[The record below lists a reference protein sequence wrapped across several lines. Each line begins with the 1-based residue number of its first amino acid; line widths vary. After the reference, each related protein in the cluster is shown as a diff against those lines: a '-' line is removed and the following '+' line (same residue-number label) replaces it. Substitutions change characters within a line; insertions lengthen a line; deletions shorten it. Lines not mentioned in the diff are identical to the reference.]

1 MICPV
6 RIHANMQLG
15 QRHTKNRQVAGFTL
29 LEIVFVLS
37 MIAIL
42 VTWLTVSLS
51 TVESEQKLREAAG
64 RIELLAKR
72 GLSIAVMQ
80 QRPYQLAI
88 TASSVSIAPRYAL
101 GPDEAVYMEN
111 EEDGAGGESGSFDD
125 ITASEA
131 IDADVSYEIK
141 RWQSDDW
148 VTLEGD
154 KRIVITLNPIGLI
167 EPFMI
172 RCSMGESWIMHELH
186 PLTAGIRDEEMSIEK
201 E

>member
-51 TVESEQKLREAAG
+51 TVESEQKLREAAS

-80 QRPYQLAI
+80 QRPYQLTI

-148 VTLEGD
+148 VALEGD

-186 PLTAGIRDEEMSIEK
+186 PLTAGVRDEQMSIEK

>member
-1 MICPV
+1 
-6 RIHANMQLG
+6 MQLG
-15 QRHTKNRQVAGFTL
+15 QRHAKNRQVAGFTL

-80 QRPYQLAI
+80 QRPYQLTI
-88 TASSVSIAPRYAL
+88 TASSVSIAPRFAL
-101 GPDEAVYMEN
+101 GPDESVYIEN
-111 EEDGAGGESGSFDD
+111 EQDGAGGESGSFDD

-148 VTLEGD
+148 VALEGD

-186 PLTAGIRDEEMSIEK
+186 PLTAGVRDEEMSIEM

>member
-1 MICPV
+1 MTCPV

-15 QRHTKNRQVAGFTL
+15 QRHSKNRQVAGFTL

-51 TVESEQKLREAAG
+51 TVESEQKLREAAS

-80 QRPYQLAI
+80 QRPYQLTI

-101 GPDEAVYMEN
+101 GPDEAGYIEN
-111 EEDGAGGESGSFDD
+111 EQDGAGGESGSFDD

-131 IDADVSYEIK
+131 IDVDVSYEIK

-148 VTLEGD
+148 VALEGD

-186 PLTAGIRDEEMSIEK
+186 PLTAGVRDEEMSIEK

>member
-15 QRHTKNRQVAGFTL
+15 QRHAKNRQVAGFTL

-51 TVESEQKLREAAG
+51 TVESEQKLREAAS
-64 RIELLAKR
+64 RLELLAKR

-80 QRPYQLAI
+80 QRPYQLTI
-88 TASSVSIAPRYAL
+88 NASSVSIAPRYAL

-111 EEDGAGGESGSFDD
+111 EQGEAGGESGSFDD

-148 VTLEGD
+148 VALEGD

-186 PLTAGIRDEEMSIEK
+186 PLTAGVRDEEMSIEM

>member
-15 QRHTKNRQVAGFTL
+15 QRHAKNRQAAGFTL

-51 TVESEQKLREAAG
+51 TVESEQKLREAAS

-80 QRPYQLAI
+80 QRPYQLTI
-88 TASSVSIAPRYAL
+88 NASSVSIAPRFAL
-101 GPDEAVYMEN
+101 GPDESGYIDN
-111 EEDGAGGESGSFDD
+111 EQDGAGGESGSFDD

-148 VTLEGD
+148 VALEGD

-186 PLTAGIRDEEMSIEK
+186 PLTAGVRDEEMSIEM

>member
-15 QRHTKNRQVAGFTL
+15 QRHTRVRQVAGSPC

-72 GLSIAVMQ
+72 AVKHCG
-80 QRPYQLAI
+80 YA
-88 TASSVSIAPRYAL
+88 AAPLPAYHH
-101 GPDEAVYMEN
+101 
-111 EEDGAGGESGSFDD
+111 
-125 ITASEA
+125 
-131 IDADVSYEIK
+131 
-141 RWQSDDW
+141 
-148 VTLEGD
+148 
-154 KRIVITLNPIGLI
+154 
-167 EPFMI
+167 
-172 RCSMGESWIMHELH
+172 C
-186 PLTAGIRDEEMSIEK
+186 
-201 E
+201 

>member
-1 MICPV
+1 
-6 RIHANMQLG
+6 MQLA

-29 LEIVFVLS
+29 LEIVFVVS

-42 VTWLTVSLS
+42 VSWLTVSLS

-80 QRPYQLAI
+80 QRPYQLTI
-88 TASSVSIAPRYAL
+88 TASSVSIAPRFAL
-101 GPDEAVYMEN
+101 GPDESVYIEN
-111 EEDGAGGESGSFDD
+111 EQDGAGGESGSFDD

-148 VTLEGD
+148 VALEGD

-186 PLTAGIRDEEMSIEK
+186 PLTAGVRDEEMSIEK

>member
-1 MICPV
+1 
-6 RIHANMQLG
+6 MQLA
-15 QRHTKNRQVAGFTL
+15 QRHTKKRQVAGFTL

-80 QRPYQLAI
+80 QRPYQLTI

-111 EEDGAGGESGSFDD
+111 EQDGAGGESGSFDD

-148 VTLEGD
+148 VALEGD

-186 PLTAGIRDEEMSIEK
+186 PLTAGVRDEEMSIEM

>member
-1 MICPV
+1 
-6 RIHANMQLG
+6 MQLG
-15 QRHTKNRQVAGFTL
+15 QRHAKNRQVAGFTL

-51 TVESEQKLREAAG
+51 TVESEQKLREAAS

-80 QRPYQLAI
+80 QRPYQLTI
-88 TASSVSIAPRYAL
+88 TASSVSIAPRFAL
-101 GPDEAVYMEN
+101 GPDESGYIEN
-111 EEDGAGGESGSFDD
+111 EQDGAGGESWSFDD

-148 VTLEGD
+148 VALEGD

-186 PLTAGIRDEEMSIEK
+186 PLTAGVRDEEMSIEK

>member
-1 MICPV
+1 
-6 RIHANMQLG
+6 MQLG
-15 QRHTKNRQVAGFTL
+15 QRHSKNRQVAGFTL

-51 TVESEQKLREAAG
+51 TVESEQKLREAAS

-80 QRPYQLAI
+80 QRPYQLTI

-101 GPDEAVYMEN
+101 GPDEAGYMEN
-111 EEDGAGGESGSFDD
+111 EQDGAGGESESFDD

-148 VTLEGD
+148 VALEGD

-186 PLTAGIRDEEMSIEK
+186 PLTAGVRDEEMSIEK

>member
-51 TVESEQKLREAAG
+51 TVESEQKLREAAS

-80 QRPYQLAI
+80 QRPYQLTI

-111 EEDGAGGESGSFDD
+111 EQDGAGGESESFDD

-148 VTLEGD
+148 VALEGD

-186 PLTAGIRDEEMSIEK
+186 PLTAGVRDEEMSIEK

>member
-1 MICPV
+1 
-6 RIHANMQLG
+6 MQLG
-15 QRHTKNRQVAGFTL
+15 QRHSKNRQVAGFTL

-51 TVESEQKLREAAG
+51 TVESEQKLREAAS

-80 QRPYQLAI
+80 QRPYQLTI

-101 GPDEAVYMEN
+101 GPDEAGYIEN
-111 EEDGAGGESGSFDD
+111 EQDGAGGESGSFDD

-131 IDADVSYEIK
+131 IDVDVSYEIK

-148 VTLEGD
+148 VALEGD

-172 RCSMGESWIMHELH
+172 RCTMGESWIMHELH
-186 PLTAGIRDEEMSIEK
+186 PLTAGVRDEEMSIEK

>member
-1 MICPV
+1 
-6 RIHANMQLG
+6 MQLG
-15 QRHTKNRQVAGFTL
+15 QRHAKNRQVAGFTL

-51 TVESEQKLREAAG
+51 TVESEQKLREAAS

-80 QRPYQLAI
+80 QRPYQLTI

-111 EEDGAGGESGSFDD
+111 EQDGAGGESESFDD

-148 VTLEGD
+148 VALEGD

-172 RCSMGESWIMHELH
+172 RCTMGESWIMHELH
-186 PLTAGIRDEEMSIEK
+186 PLTAGVRDEEMSIEK

>member
-6 RIHANMQLG
+6 RIHANMQLA

-64 RIELLAKR
+64 RIEVLAKR

-80 QRPYQLAI
+80 QRPYQLTI
-88 TASSVSIAPRYAL
+88 NASSVSIAPRFAL
-101 GPDEAVYMEN
+101 GPDESGYIEN
-111 EEDGAGGESGSFDD
+111 EQDGAGGESESFDD

-148 VTLEGD
+148 VALEGD

-186 PLTAGIRDEEMSIEK
+186 PLTAGVRDEEMSIEM

>member
-1 MICPV
+1 
-6 RIHANMQLG
+6 MQLG
-15 QRHTKNRQVAGFTL
+15 QRHAKNRQVAGFTL

-51 TVESEQKLREAAG
+51 TVESEQKLREAAS

-80 QRPYQLAI
+80 QRPYQLTI

-111 EEDGAGGESGSFDD
+111 EQDGAGGESESFDD

-148 VTLEGD
+148 VALEGD

-186 PLTAGIRDEEMSIEK
+186 PLTAGVRDEEMSIEK

>member
-51 TVESEQKLREAAG
+51 TVESEQKLRDAAS

-80 QRPYQLAI
+80 QRPYQLTI

-111 EEDGAGGESGSFDD
+111 EQDEAGGESLSFDD
-125 ITASEA
+125 ITASEV

-148 VTLEGD
+148 VALEGD

-186 PLTAGIRDEEMSIEK
+186 PLTAGVRDEEMSIEK

>member
-1 MICPV
+1 MTCPV

-15 QRHTKNRQVAGFTL
+15 QRHSKNRQVAGFTL

-51 TVESEQKLREAAG
+51 TVESEQKLREAAS

-80 QRPYQLAI
+80 QRPYQLTI

-101 GPDEAVYMEN
+101 GPDEAGYIEN
-111 EEDGAGGESGSFDD
+111 EQDGAGGESESFDD

-148 VTLEGD
+148 VALEGD

-186 PLTAGIRDEEMSIEK
+186 PLTAGVRDEEMSIEK

>member
-15 QRHTKNRQVAGFTL
+15 QRHAKNRQVAGFTL

-64 RIELLAKR
+64 RIESLAQR
-72 GLSIAVMQ
+72 GLRIAVMQ
-80 QRPYQLAI
+80 QRPYQLTI
-88 TASSVSIAPRYAL
+88 TASSVSLAPRNAF
-101 GPDEAVYMEN
+101 GSDEAVSMEN
-111 EEDGAGGESGSFDD
+111 EMDGEGGDSRTFDD
-125 ITASEA
+125 IAASEA
-131 IDADVSYEIK
+131 TDAEVSYEIK
-141 RWQSDDW
+141 RWQSDKW
-148 VTLEGD
+148 EELEGD

-167 EPFMI
+167 EPLMI

>member
-51 TVESEQKLREAAG
+51 TVESEQKLREAAS

-80 QRPYQLAI
+80 QRPYQLTI
-88 TASSVSIAPRYAL
+88 TASSVSIAPRYTL

-111 EEDGAGGESGSFDD
+111 EQDGAWGESGSFDD
-125 ITASEA
+125 ITASEI

-141 RWQSDDW
+141 RWQSDEW
-148 VTLEGD
+148 EELEGD

-167 EPFMI
+167 EPLMI

-186 PLTAGIRDEEMSIEK
+186 PLTAGVRDEEMSIEK

>member
-15 QRHTKNRQVAGFTL
+15 QRHSKNRQVAGFTL

-80 QRPYQLAI
+80 QRPYQLTI

-111 EEDGAGGESGSFDD
+111 EQDGAGGESGSFDD

-148 VTLEGD
+148 VALEGD

-186 PLTAGIRDEEMSIEK
+186 PLTAGVRDEEMSIEK

>member
-1 MICPV
+1 
-6 RIHANMQLG
+6 MQLA

-80 QRPYQLAI
+80 QRPYQLTI
-88 TASSVSIAPRYAL
+88 NASSVSIAPRFAL
-101 GPDEAVYMEN
+101 GPDESGYIEN
-111 EEDGAGGESGSFDD
+111 EQDGAGGESGSFDD

-148 VTLEGD
+148 VALEGD

-186 PLTAGIRDEEMSIEK
+186 PLTAGVRDEEMSIEM